1 MTDGNDYD
9 GSLLDK
15 KPNGPFYHL
24 SQSDI
29 NKQPVVVAN
38 GHAGKAY
45 FSFDADE
52 CLNDDNLNNKEYISV
67 FIVYSLHDHPTLFS
81 GLWGNENGG
90 NDKYIAFKHL
100 SPIPGELLIASGN
113 TLTTLKSFPSKAHP
127 VIKDRISSSQFII
140 MLLIKIIQ
148 KFIVMVN
155 N

>member
-52 CLNDDNLNNKEYISV
+52 CLNDDYNLNNKEYISV
-67 FIVYSLHDHPTLFS
+67 FIVCSLHDHPTLGEMRMVVMIS
-81 GLWGNENGG
+81 ILLLNIYPQYLEN
-90 NDKYIAFKHL
+90 Y
-100 SPIPGELLIASGN
+100 S
-113 TLTTLKSFPSKAHP
+113 
-127 VIKDRISSSQFII
+127 
-140 MLLIKIIQ
+140 
-148 KFIVMVN
+148 
-155 N
+155 